1 MGGVWAA
8 SAWGRFWGWD
18 PKEVWAL
25 ISLLG
30 YVAVLHARYA
40 GWVKHFGL
48 AVLSVACFML
58 VIVAWYG
65 VNFLMGTGLHS
76 YGFSA
81 SAGQGYV
88 AGAVVLQTLFLLAA
102 AARTYGAGNRLAPSV

>member
-1 MGGVWAA
+1 M
-8 SAWGRFWGWD
+8 
-18 PKEVWAL
+18 

-30 YVAVLHARYA
+30 YVAVLHARHA

-65 VNFLMGTGLHS
+65 VNFLMGAGLHS

-81 SAGQGYV
+81 SAGQAYV
-88 AGAVVLQTLFLLAA
+88 AGAIVLQTFFILAA
-102 AARTYGAGNRLAPSV
+102 AVRTYGLRDSLAPSP